1 MGVTGESEVS
11 LGPCNAVCILCF
23 LLVLAG
29 FLCRPTADRDV
40 IRAPASGLLTNK
52 HLGKEKEVAQIFLCS
67 EHRPAC
73 QVAVL
78 VT

>member
-1 MGVTGESEVS
+1 MGIIGESEVS

-23 LLVLAG
+23 LLVLVG
-29 FLCRPTADRDV
+29 FLCRLTADRDV
-40 IRAPASGLLTNK
+40 VRASTSGLFTNK
-52 HLGKEKEVAQIFLCS
+52 NLEKEKEVAQIFLHS